1 MSEVIE
7 KIDRRKQRTR
17 QYLRDALMALIVE
30 KGYDT
35 ISIQDITDRANV
47 SRPTFYLHY
56 RDKEEL
62 LLTSLEEVYNDL
74 NARVGTITPGGLMTD
89 GNPVELV
96 AFQHVAEY
104 ADFYR
109 VMLSKHGVAA
119 FIIRVQ
125 HYLASVFQ
133 QHVQTC
139 FPEGLRSVVPLEI
152 LTYREAGALI
162 GTISWW
168 LESGMLYS
176 PKEIARLHYQSG
188 AKGLLWGLGIASE
201 MD

>member
-1 MSEVIE
+1 MSEVVE
-7 KIDRRKQRTR
+7 KMDRRKQRTR

-30 KGYDT
+30 KGYEA

-62 LLTSLEEVYNDL
+62 LLTSLEEVYDDL
-74 NARVGTITPGGLMTD
+74 NARVGEITPGGMMAD

-96 AFQHVAEY
+96 AFQHVAEF

-109 VMLSKHGVAA
+109 VMLSSRGVAA

-133 QHVQTC
+133 QHVQIC
-139 FPEGLRSVVPLEI
+139 FPAGLTSTVPIDI
-152 LTYREAGALI
+152 LAYREAGALI
-162 GTISWW
+162 GTLSWW
-168 LESGMLYS
+168 LENEMPY
-176 PKEIARLHYQSG
+176 PPTEMAHLHYQSG
-188 AKGLLWGLGIASE
+188 AKGVLWGLGITLDA
-201 MD
+201 D